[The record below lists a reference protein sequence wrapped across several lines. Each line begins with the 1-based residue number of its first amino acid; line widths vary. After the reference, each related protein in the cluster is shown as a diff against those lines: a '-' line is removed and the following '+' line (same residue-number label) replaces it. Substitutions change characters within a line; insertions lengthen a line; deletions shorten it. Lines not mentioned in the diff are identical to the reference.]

1 MQHTGG
7 RVFASTAAFAGAAGI
22 AYDLSWAILWI
33 AITIALFD
41 TVFQLIRAIGEG
53 PARGARRPPLPR
65 PADDTVITLP

>member
-22 AYDLSWAILWI
+22 VYDLTWAILWI
-33 AITIALFD
+33 AIVIALFD

-53 PARGARRPPLPR
+53 PARGARRAPVKRPPAEQAIDLR
-65 PADDTVITLP
+65 